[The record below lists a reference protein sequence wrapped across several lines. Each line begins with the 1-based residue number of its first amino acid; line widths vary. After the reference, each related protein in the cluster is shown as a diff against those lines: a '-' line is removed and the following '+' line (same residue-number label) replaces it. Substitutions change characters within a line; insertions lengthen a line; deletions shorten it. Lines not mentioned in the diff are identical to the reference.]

1 MLRLSETFREVFHNI
16 WKNSLQATRA
26 LSHTIHLSL
35 GCFSWA
41 GGFNFKNPCA
51 DETAVNDCRQVF
63 SEYCEILLTA
73 PPTGDNYHFKVK
85 LNRVG
90 L

>member
-16 WKNSLQATRA
+16 WKNPLLATRA

-41 GGFNFKNPCA
+41 GGFNFNL
-51 DETAVNDCRQVF
+51 R
-63 SEYCEILLTA
+63 
-73 PPTGDNYHFKVK
+73 
-85 LNRVG
+85 
-90 L
+90 

>member
-16 WKNSLQATRA
+16 WKNPLLATRA

-35 GCFSWA
+35 GWA
-41 GGFNFKNPCA
+41 GGFNFQNPCA

-73 PPTGDNYHFKVK
+73 LPTGDDYHFKLK

>member
-16 WKNSLQATRA
+16 WKNPLLATRA
-26 LSHTIHLSL
+26 LSHTIHLS
-35 GCFSWA
+35 WA
-41 GGFNFKNPCA
+41 GGFNFKNPCT

-73 PPTGDNYHFKVK
+73 PPTGDNYHFKLK
-85 LNRVG
+85 LNSVG